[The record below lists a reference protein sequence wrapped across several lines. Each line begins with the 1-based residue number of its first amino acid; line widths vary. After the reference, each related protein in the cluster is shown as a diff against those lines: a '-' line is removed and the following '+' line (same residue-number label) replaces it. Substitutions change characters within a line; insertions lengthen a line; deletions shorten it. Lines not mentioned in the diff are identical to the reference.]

1 MKKLALVLIMVSGFI
16 FSANAKQHY
25 CGWKAV
31 TDEDRENVLDY
42 CVLEMKIRGS
52 LGWSVV
58 CFDVTEDG
66 YVIVFED
73 YE

>member
-1 MKKLALVLIMVSGFI
+1 MRKLFLALVIIFGLVS
-16 FSANAKQHY
+16 SASAKQHY

-31 TDEDRENVLDY
+31 TDEDRENILDY

-66 YVIVFED
+66 YIIVFED